1 MLPVTKWMN
10 IKGVTPSE
18 ISQIEKDKYSMTL
31 LLCGIQKMKPIE
43 NRLVVAGGGSR
54 GLWVKWV
61 KEV

>member
-31 LLCGIQKMKPIE
+31 FLCGIQKIKPIE
-43 NRLVVAGGGSR
+43 NRLVVVRGWSR
-54 GLWVKWV
+54 GG
-61 KEV
+61 